1 MTKNKRILLSLCIS
15 LVLLLIFNLVY
26 LKLKKEEELSVL
38 IVTKDI
44 ATGEKITADN
54 TKSVVLK
61 AHSIAGNYVS
71 ELNDKSFSNCIL
83 KAGQVLT
90 EDLVVSSASGENGEY
105 ENITLPVTNADDA
118 ASYKLKKGQNVNI
131 YYTAKYSDVS
141 EALTGMTNAEYSS
154 NAQDCAVTVKLYEN
168 TEVIS
173 LTDSVGAEGTLYTQI
188 QIRVKK
194 EDVAKL
200 VCLKQFG
207 TFTLTM
213 SR

>member
-15 LVLLLIFNLVY
+15 LVLLLIFNVIY
-26 LKLKKEEELSVL
+26 LKFKKEDELSVL

-44 ATGEKITADN
+44 ATGEKITTDN

-61 AHSIAGNYVS
+61 THDIAGNYVS
-71 ELNDKSFSNCIL
+71 ELNDMSFSNCIL

-90 EDLVVSSASGENGEY
+90 ENLVVSSASNENDEY
-105 ENITLPVTNADDA
+105 ENITLPIVSADDA
-118 ASYKLKKGQNVNI
+118 ASYKLKKGQTVNI

-141 EALTGMTNAEYSS
+141 EILTGMVNAEYSS
-154 NAQDCAVTVKLYEN
+154 KAQDCAVTIKLYEN

-173 LTDSVGAEGTLYTQI
+173 LTDSVGAENMLYTQL